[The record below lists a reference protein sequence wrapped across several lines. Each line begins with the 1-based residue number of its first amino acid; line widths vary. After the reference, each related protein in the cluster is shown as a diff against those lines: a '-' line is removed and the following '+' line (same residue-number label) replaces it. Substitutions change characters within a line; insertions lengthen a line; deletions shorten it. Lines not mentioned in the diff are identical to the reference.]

1 MEKKKKKNSRIERG
15 ISMLSAINGIP
26 FYISLTRLVTC
37 TMVEDCILIV
47 YLDLQ
52 CFTEDV

>member
-1 MEKKKKKNSRIERG
+1 
-15 ISMLSAINGIP
+15 MLSAINGIP

-37 TMVEDCILIV
+37 TMVEDSILIV